1 MYQSYTAMLFIQA
14 ASNIRKYVV
23 TLKNIFKKKIQINII
38 TPHSKS
44 CSLPCMDKTIIQCS
58 PLKVNSL
65 GPEKSVHFIQ
75 GSL

>member
-1 MYQSYTAMLFIQA
+1 MVYKIIKLIFELKQKVKNSQTISRHTEIFPYSKNVAIQQ
-14 ASNIRKYVV
+14 
-23 TLKNIFKKKIQINII
+23 KKKQKRTIV
-38 TPHSKS
+38 SK
-44 CSLPCMDKTIIQCS
+44 IQCS